1 MCTNAVKTAASLM
14 EAIEPTIKSL
24 LTVTGL
30 IDTPAAQ
37 TALVEFDNAL
47 IAIENWQSGTP
58 AQEAI
63 EAIGIFQTAI
73 SALPIPTLYITLL
86 NIILA
91 GVETVIGVLS
101 ANSPVSVP
109 TEAEMEPSG
118 SEAATVEDVTA
129 MHQAQVAADTTAKV
143 QALVP
148 GFKRSIWHS
157 AASQYNNAWDNA
169 LQAGGFPPSMA
180 V

>member
-1 MCTNAVKTAASLM
+1 M
-14 EAIEPTIKSL
+14 EAIEPTIKSF
-24 LTVTGL
+24 LTETGL

-37 TALVEFDNAL
+37 TVLTLFDNAL
-47 IAIENWQSGTP
+47 TAIENWQSGTP

-63 EAIGIFQTAI
+63 EAIGIFQTAL

-101 ANSPVSVP
+101 ANSPAPAAPADS
-109 TEAEMEPSG
+109 TASAEDAQVG
-118 SEAATVEDVTA
+118 
-129 MHQAQVAADTTAKV
+129 HQLQVAAETTAKV